1 MKTTKKETQV
11 IEFKQS
17 WRDEY
22 LEWICGYANAY
33 GGTLYVGRADDGA
46 PVGVAKAK
54 TLMESI
60 PCKITDTMGIIA
72 DVNLLNEGGK
82 DVIEIKV
89 EKYPSLISYHGKYFY
104 RSGTTMRTI
113 SGKELDKL
121 ILKQQG
127 LTWDSV
133 PVSKLKIG
141 DLDSNAIRYFKNEAV
156 KRSRLSRDAVK
167 VSRDLLMRN
176 LRLVDDDGYL
186 TRAAMLAFYPDP
198 ERWVTGAY
206 VKIGYFE
213 SSDSDLRYQDEIHGP
228 VIEQAAK
235 VVDLVYTKYLKALIS
250 YEGITRIERFM
261 FSRDAFREIVL
272 NAIVHKDYSSCNPIQ
287 ISVYPDK
294 IYVWNNGNMPK
305 NLDSAEK
312 LFDKHSSEPFNPN
325 LAQVFFKSGLIEAW
339 GRGFDKIRAG
349 CEEYG
354 GELPAYEISENGIMV
369 LCKACPS
376 YLEMLENEVDK
387 VHGSEGKS
395 EGKCEGKCEGKRRL
409 KSNSRILGILEDNP
423 NMTREEI
430 AAELNLSVSRI
441 EKVIRQLRNEG
452 KLIREGSARS
462 GRWKVL

>member
-1 MKTTKKETQV
+1 MKKETQA

-54 TLMESI
+54 ALMESI

-72 DVNLLNEGGK
+72 DVNLLNAGGK

-127 LTWDSV
+127 MTWDSV
-133 PVSKLKIG
+133 PVPKLKIG
-141 DLDSNAIRYFKNEAV
+141 DLDSNAVRYFKNEAV
-156 KRSRLSRDAVK
+156 RRNRLSRDAVK

-176 LRLVDDDGYL
+176 LRLVDDEGYL

-228 VIEQAAK
+228 LIEQAAK

-250 YEGITRIERFM
+250 YEGITRVERFM

-272 NAIVHKDYSSCNPIQ
+272 NAIVHKDYSSNNPIQ

-294 IYVWNNGNMPK
+294 IYVWNNGTMPK
-305 NLDSAEK
+305 NLDSVEK
-312 LFDKHSSEPFNPN
+312 LFDKHSSDPFNPN

-339 GRGFDKIRAG
+339 GRGFDKIKAG

-369 LCKACPS
+369 LCKACPC
-376 YLEMLENEVDK
+376 YLAMLGNGADQ
-387 VHGSEGKS
+387 VHGSEVKSRGKSKGKSKVKSKGKNEDRIIALLASNPYLRQSEIAAKVGLSLPGVEKIMRRLRS
-395 EGKCEGKCEGKRRL
+395 EGKL
-409 KSNSRILGILEDNP
+409 
-423 NMTREEI
+423 
-430 AAELNLSVSRI
+430 V
-441 EKVIRQLRNEG
+441 
-452 KLIREGSARS
+452 REGSSRN
-462 GRWKVL
+462 GCWKVVLE

>member
-1 MKTTKKETQV
+1 MKKETQA

-33 GGTLYVGRADDGA
+33 GGTLYIGRADDGA

-54 TLMESI
+54 ALMESI

-72 DVNLLNEGGK
+72 DVNLLNAGGK

-127 LTWDSV
+127 MTWDSV
-133 PVSKLKIG
+133 PVPKLKIG
-141 DLDSNAIRYFKNEAV
+141 DLDSNAVRYFKNEAV
-156 KRSRLSRDAVK
+156 RRNRLSRDAVK

-176 LRLVDDDGYL
+176 LRLVDDEGYL

-228 VIEQAAK
+228 LIEQAAK

-250 YEGITRIERFM
+250 YEGITRVERFM

-272 NAIVHKDYSSCNPIQ
+272 NAIVHKDYSSNNPIQ

-294 IYVWNNGNMPK
+294 IYVWNNGTMPK
-305 NLDSAEK
+305 NLDSVEK
-312 LFDKHSSEPFNPN
+312 LFDKHSSDPFNPN

-339 GRGFDKIRAG
+339 GRGFDKIKAG

-376 YLEMLENEVDK
+376 YLAMLGNGADQ
-387 VHGSEGKS
+387 VHGSEVKSKGKSKGKSKVKSKGKNEDRIIALLVSNPYLRQSEIAAKVGLSLPGVEKIMRRLRS
-395 EGKCEGKCEGKRRL
+395 EGKL
-409 KSNSRILGILEDNP
+409 
-423 NMTREEI
+423 
-430 AAELNLSVSRI
+430 V
-441 EKVIRQLRNEG
+441 
-452 KLIREGSARS
+452 REGSSRN
-462 GRWKVL
+462 GCWKVVLE

>member
-1 MKTTKKETQV
+1 MKKETQA

-22 LEWICGYANAY
+22 LEWVCGYANAY
-33 GGTLYVGRADDGA
+33 GGTLYIGRADDGA

-54 TLMESI
+54 ALMESI

-72 DVNLLNEGGK
+72 DVNLLNEDGK

-127 LTWDSV
+127 MTWDSV
-133 PVSKLKIG
+133 PVPKLKIG
-141 DLDSNAIRYFKNEAV
+141 DLDSNAVRYFKNEAV
-156 KRSRLSRDAVK
+156 RRNRLSRDAVK

-176 LRLVDDDGYL
+176 LRLVDDEGYL

-325 LAQVFFKSGLIEAW
+325 LAQVFFKSALIEAW
-339 GRGFDKIRAG
+339 GRGFDK
-349 CEEYG
+349 
-354 GELPAYEISENGIMV
+354 M
-369 LCKACPS
+369 
-376 YLEMLENEVDK
+376 
-387 VHGSEGKS
+387 
-395 EGKCEGKCEGKRRL
+395 
-409 KSNSRILGILEDNP
+409 
-423 NMTREEI
+423 
-430 AAELNLSVSRI
+430 
-441 EKVIRQLRNEG
+441 
-452 KLIREGSARS
+452 REGSARN

>member
-1 MKTTKKETQV
+1 MKKETQT

-17 WRDEY
+17 WHDEY

-33 GGTLYVGRADDGA
+33 GGTLYIGCLDDGT
-46 PVGVAKAK
+46 PVGVAKTKA
-54 TLMESI
+54 LMESI

-72 DVNLLNEGGK
+72 DVNLLEESGK

-127 LTWDSV
+127 MTWDSV
-133 PVSKLKIG
+133 PVPKLKTG
-141 DLDSNAIRYFKNEAV
+141 DLDSGAIRYFKDEAV
-156 KRSRLSRDAVK
+156 KRSRLSRDEVN
-167 VSRDLLMRN
+167 VTRDLLVRN
-176 LRLVDDDGYL
+176 LRLVDDEGYL
-186 TRAAMLAFYPDP
+186 TRAAMLAFHPDP

-213 SSDSDLRYQDEIHGP
+213 VSDSDLRYQDEVHGP

-235 VVDLVYTKYLKALIS
+235 VVDLVYTKYLKALIT
-250 YEGITRIERFM
+250 YEGITRVERFM
-261 FSRDAFREIVL
+261 FSREAFREIVL

-305 NLDSAEK
+305 NLNSAEK
-312 LFDKHSSEPFNPN
+312 LFGKHSSDPFNPN

-339 GRGFDKIRAG
+339 GRGFDKIRRG

-354 GELPAYEISENGIMV
+354 GELPGYEISENGIMV

-376 YLEMLENEVDK
+376 YLEL
-387 VHGSEGKS
+387 
-395 EGKCEGKCEGKRRL
+395 L
-409 KSNSRILGILEDNP
+409 KSGVEPTDGRKGKGEVSREDNAD
-423 NMTREEI
+423 NREDN
-430 AAELNLSVSRI
+430 ADNLTLVMNAIMRNPRLT
-441 EKVIRQLRNEG
+441 VRQLATELPISKATVERALKVLQKVG
-452 KLIREGSARS
+452 KLRRVGGTRGS
-462 GRWKVL
+462 WVVLK